1 MTTVLERMASS
12 VIKVPVS
19 GGAFLKE

>member
-12 VIKVPVS
+12 VIKVPAS